1 MRFKNF
7 TLCALWGFVF
17 ASTMLVSCKPEPIPE
32 PQSFSIGKGVLVL
45 NEGAWMSGQ
54 STLTFYDPDADT
66 VLNGLP
72 IWWYEN
78 GNVEQTPWLGDVG
91 QSLSLVDGK
100 LFIVANSSNFIRKVN
115 AHTMQDEGQ
124 VNGLYSPRYM
134 YTVAPN
140 KAYVTDICATE
151 LLIIN
156 PSDMSLCGSVELGKP
171 TEKMVQVG
179 NELYVSNWSNYY
191 QPDTENNTV
200 QVVDVANDVKVA
212 EIQVGKEPN
221 CMAVDKNGKV
231 WVLCEGASWD
241 PVSGENPSLWRIDP
255 MTKQAVRE
263 YVTENYVTNLTINEK
278 GDELYMFSNGDVVS
292 LSIENPSS
300 ETLKIASEGRSFYN
314 MAVNPLNGDI
324 YVTDAGD
331 YISNG
336 TVYRYTSDGVG
347 KGSFQAG
354 IIPSAIVFN

>member
-7 TLCALWGFVF
+7 TLCALLGFAF
-17 ASTMLVSCKPEPIPE
+17 ASTMLVSCKPEPVPE
-32 PQSFSIGKGVLVL
+32 PESASIAKGVFVL
-45 NEGAWMSGQ
+45 NEGSYTYANS
-54 STLTFYDPDADT
+54 SLTFYDYDADT
-66 VLNGLP
+66 VANNLFYRVNGSP
-72 IWWYEN
+72 I
-78 GNVEQTPWLGDVG
+78 GDVAQSLTLLGD
-91 QSLSLVDGK
+91 K
-100 LFIVANSSNFIRKVN
+100 LFIVVNNSNYIYKVN
-115 AHTMQDEGQ
+115 AKTMKYEGKAE
-124 VNGLYSPRYM
+124 GFYSPRYM
-134 YTVAPN
+134 VAVAPK
-140 KAYVTDICATE
+140 KAYVSDMQGTGLWIV
-151 LLIIN
+151 N

-191 QPDTENNTV
+191 HPDSENNTV

-241 PVSGENPSLWRIDP
+241 PVGGENPSLWRIDP

-263 YVTENYVTNLTINEK
+263 CVTENYVTNLTINEK
-278 GDELYMFSNGDVVS
+278 GDELYMFSNGDVIS

-300 ETLKIASEGRSFYN
+300 ETVKIASEGRSFYN
-314 MAVNPLNGDI
+314 MAVNPQNGDI